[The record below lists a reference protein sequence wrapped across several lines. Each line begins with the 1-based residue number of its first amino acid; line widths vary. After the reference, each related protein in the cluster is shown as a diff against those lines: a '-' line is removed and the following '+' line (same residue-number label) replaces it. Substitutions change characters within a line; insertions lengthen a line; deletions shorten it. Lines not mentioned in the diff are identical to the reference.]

1 VTCQDACV
9 DVETPTTD
17 VPRRRISKRW
27 AAVAAGALAL
37 VVAGGSVLALTG
49 GDDSVPLERPVLLN
63 TLGTFKQPGQDT
75 FSAAYL
81 GLEDHGK
88 DLEILKVEARTSPN
102 VEYLGSVSMWPRDI
116 EILGSYPGNKFGYPA
131 YKAHRPAFGTVVP
144 AAELDYSP
152 RGFDGEPAD
161 LFLNAGFRLVSGDV
175 GAVNGIQVTYKF
187 GGKTKR
193 QFFAHA
199 IVVCKAPNPCKGP
212 DGATAYSQGIL
223 TQFGLVP
230 EGTYS

>member
-1 VTCQDACV
+1 MDLA
-9 DVETPTTD
+9 PA
-17 VPRRRISKRW
+17 PANAARRRISARW
-27 AAVAAGALAL
+27 ATAAVGAL
-37 VVAGGSVLALTG
+37 VLAVGAGSFIALAG
-49 GDDSVPLERPVLLN
+49 GDDTGVPLERPIILN
-63 TLGTFKQPGQDT
+63 TLGTFKEPGQDT

-88 DLEILKVEARTSPN
+88 HLEVLAVEARMSPN
-102 VEYLGSVSMWPRDI
+102 VEYIGAKAIWPRDV
-116 EILGSYPGNKFGYPA
+116 EKNGANPGNRFGYPA
-131 YKAHRPAFGTVVP
+131 YEAHEAFGTVVP
-144 AAELDYSP
+144 PEELDYVPKGWDS
-152 RGFDGEPAD
+152 PAD
-161 LFLNAGFRLVSGDV
+161 LFVMAGFRVVSGDV